1 MAKENFD
8 RSKPHVNIGNT
19 STVID
24 SSGML
29 VSGDMASVSV
39 GNPAPSSVL
48 TFGAQSSASPEI
60 ATVAFPVDSY
70 FFFDPESSGDA
81 VSLDFALDVLP
92 TTVLGTSDIEIAFTI
107 IQDEPFVA
115 TRAAGIIDGTELDWT
130 TFGQTGLKAEDF
142 AAADGGAEL
151 PDFSRPFQFGYA
163 FTGEYSS
170 SALSVE
176 LGLDNMTVEI
186 TTVPE
191 PSSIALVAAMGA
203 SLLLHRL
210 MGGDKDAG
218 K

>member
-8 RSKPHVNIGNT
+8 RSKPHLNIGNT
-19 STVID
+19 VNVTD
-24 SSGML
+24 TSGTL
-29 VSGDMASVSV
+29 LSGDQGSATV

-48 TFGAQSSASPEI
+48 TFGAQSSTTPEI
-60 ATVAFPVDSY
+60 ATVAFPIDSY
-70 FFFDPESSGDA
+70 FMFDPESSGDA
-81 VSLDFALDVLP
+81 ESLAFSLDVLP
-92 TTVLGTSDIEIAFTI
+92 NTISGTSNLEIAFTI

-130 TFGQTGLKAEDF
+130 TFGQTGLEADDF
-142 AAADGGAEL
+142 MAVDGGTEL

-163 FTGEYSS
+163 FTGEYST
-170 SALSVE
+170 SALSVD

-203 SLLLHRL
+203 SLLFHRL
-210 MGGDKDAG
+210 MGDKDS
-218 K
+218 KK